1 MFLPL
6 FIKYLVIKKSV
17 FFYTL
22 IGLGCAALLY
32 PFYSSVFVDNY
43 SETVGLWFSNFEFNS
58 SIYNLVKKIAIAYY
72 EAKPWELIDSYGS
85 MLTKAM
91 VMIVLLIA
99 FLRKNQKLD
108 SVITS
113 MVFALAIYYFL
124 SSTVHPWY
132 VVFLL
137 GFAIFTNYRF
147 PLVWSCT
154 IILSYYAYSN
164 PDYKENLW
172 LLAIEYILVIGFF
185 IYEMIGSRPK
195 KLYFF
200 KK

>member
-1 MFLPL
+1 
-6 FIKYLVIKKSV
+6 KSLV
-17 FFYTL
+17 FYTL
-22 IGLGCAALLY
+22 VVFGCAVLLF
-32 PFYSSVFVDNY
+32 PFYSTVFIDNY
-43 SETVGLWFSNFEFNS
+43 SDTVGLWFSNFEFNA
-58 SIYNLVKKIAIAYY
+58 SIYNVVKKIAVTYY

-85 MLTKAM
+85 FIQKL
-91 VMIVLLIA
+91 VVIIIVLLA
-99 FLRKNQKLD
+99 FLRKNQKLE

-113 MVFALAIYYFL
+113 MVFALGIYYFL

-137 GFAIFTNYRF
+137 GFAMFTDYRF
-147 PLVWSCT
+147 PLVWSFAV
-154 IILSYYAYSN
+154 ILSYYTYSN

-172 LLAIEYILVIGFF
+172 LLAIEYILVLGFF
-185 IYEMIGSRPK
+185 ICEMIGSRPK